1 MLLITEIL
9 IQAGTGEGTILLN
22 DLLRNFYSSPSITP
36 VRGIK
41 SRRIGSVGHVLYI
54 ERQIFTKW
62 WLENIMGRDNL
73 ENHDI
78 DGG

>member
-1 MLLITEIL
+1 MLFITEIL
-9 IQAGTGEGTILLN
+9 IQVGTEEGTILLN
-22 DLLRNFYSSPSITP
+22 DLLHNFYSSPSVTP
-36 VRGIK
+36 VRGIQ
-41 SRRIGSVGHVLYI
+41 SRRIGRVGHVSYI

-62 WLENIMGRDNL
+62 WLENIMGRGNL